1 MPKTTGAS
9 ARHPQLS
16 SFEPPAVDA
25 LAIVALRL
33 LDVINRGKIARTDQA
48 DQTTADLIDASYQVL
63 DAARGDSTLIPA
75 AVDRLLAAEGAHQ
88 AAAAITPYEIRVCDG
103 ASQLKVC
110 SEAFGQ
116 LSALFGAITRD
127 PDFSGIDAQR
137 LAGAGRSLADDME
150 DRSWAAAE
158 DLRTGG
164 NLS

>member
-1 MPKTTGAS
+1 MTKIQCAS

-16 SFEPPAVDA
+16 SFEPEAVDA
-25 LAIVALRL
+25 LALVALRL
-33 LDVINRGKIARTDQA
+33 LDAINRGKIARTDQT
-48 DQTTADLIDASYQVL
+48 DQTTLDLIDAGYRVL
-63 DAARGDSTLIPA
+63 DAARGDSALIPT
-75 AVDRLLAAEGAHQ
+75 AVDSLLAAEGAHQ
-88 AAAAITPYEIRVCDG
+88 AAVAITPYEIRVCDG

-150 DRSWAAAE
+150 DRAWSASE
-158 DLRTGG
+158 DLRAGG
-164 NLS
+164 NP